1 MHGNIQEQHLLW
13 KNTCPE
19 HSILYNTVC
28 LTENLWASETKGRR
42 DGKGSKLESNIPGWA
57 QGTYKLSGEREVVMC
72 VYTHQNARAECQSE
86 RITLQVVQEEE

>member
-1 MHGNIQEQHLLW
+1 MGTFKNSICYGRTLAQNILSSTIQSVSLRIYG
-13 KNTCPE
+13 PARPR
-19 HSILYNTVC
+19 V
-28 LTENLWASETKGRR
+28 GR